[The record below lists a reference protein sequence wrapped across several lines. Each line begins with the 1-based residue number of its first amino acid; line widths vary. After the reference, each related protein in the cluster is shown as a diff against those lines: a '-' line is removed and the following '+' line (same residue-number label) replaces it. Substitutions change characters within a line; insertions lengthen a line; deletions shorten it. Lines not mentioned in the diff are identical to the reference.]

1 MMMKNDRFPT
11 QQQQRKHQRVGDW
24 KKVGGLCGSLPFSI
38 QYLAHCDYFCI
49 AMYTDSYVLTLSVA
63 VAAVYRYADVSL
75 CSTFGELGEK
85 RSEGSSI
92 VGIESNNKKE
102 RGADEIEKRVDKN

>member
-1 MMMKNDRFPT
+1 MDPFF
-11 QQQQRKHQRVGDW
+11 
-24 KKVGGLCGSLPFSI
+24 FSI
-38 QYLAHCDYFCI
+38 QYLGHCDCFCI

-63 VAAVYRYADVSL
+63 AAAAAAAAAVYRYADVSL

-85 RSEGSSI
+85 RSDGSSI

-102 RGADEIEKRVDKN
+102 RGAEEIEKRVDKN